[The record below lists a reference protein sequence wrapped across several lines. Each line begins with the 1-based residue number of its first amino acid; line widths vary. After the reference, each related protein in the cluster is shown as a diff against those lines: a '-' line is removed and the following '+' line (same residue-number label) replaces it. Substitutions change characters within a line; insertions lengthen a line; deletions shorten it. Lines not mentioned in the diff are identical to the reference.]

1 MKLKQL
7 LIGILWYCL
16 PLMVYGQTNPAVSAQ
31 PDSFTFAEDSLAIQD
46 SLQADSIYSFSRKAT
61 GSFGLLDSLRNDSV
75 LRSII
80 KPYQFVAGEYVA
92 KTPLR
97 RNLPTIKEIKV
108 RKKMNAPWKFWV
120 ILFIFAY
127 ISFVRIAN
135 PNNFRVF
142 MLSVFNLKLSG
153 KIWEDQRSFF
163 GFVILQLFAIY
174 LFIAAVF
181 INNQLEVRNI
191 SLVNDYFLQ
200 FILVFAV
207 LAIIYLLKFALHA
220 LLGML
225 LKMKRLGI
233 GFVANT
239 ISVNN
244 FLAFV
249 IFPLIIFTVYY
260 HNAIWSS
267 VLAQTV
273 VAVFFISVLY
283 RVIRITL
290 LSNRFFSFPR
300 IYLFIYLCALE
311 IVPWFVIVKFLNNF
325 QI

>member
-1 MKLKQL
+1 MSICKWIFGFCL
-7 LIGILWYCL
+7 LWTTFLFGQNTT
-16 PLMVYGQTNPAVSAQ
+16 MVRLQQ
-31 PDSFTFAEDSLAIQD
+31 PDSFLFTADTSYVLDSLY
-46 SLQADSIYSFSRKAT
+46 ADSIFVKSYKHK
-61 GSFGLLDSLRNDSV
+61 SFGLLDSISNDTMLRM
-75 LRSII
+75 II
-80 KPYQFVAGEYVA
+80 KPYQFISGSYIA
-92 KTPLR
+92 KTQIR
-97 RNLPTIKEIKV
+97 RNLPTIKEIKL
-108 RKKMNAPWKFWV
+108 RKARNEAWKFWV
-120 ILFIFAY
+120 IVFVFAY

-142 MLSVFNLKLSG
+142 MLSVFNLKLSD

-174 LFIAAVF
+174 LFIAAIF
-181 INNQLEVRNI
+181 INNQLELRNI
-191 SLVNDYFLQ
+191 LFVSNYFLQ
-200 FILVFAV
+200 FLLVLSV
-207 LAIIYLLKFALHA
+207 LTGIYFLKFLLHT
-220 LLGML
+220 LLGVL
-225 LKMKRLGI
+225 LKMKKLGI
-233 GFVANT
+233 GFVSNT

-244 FLAFV
+244 FLSLV

-260 HNAIWSS
+260 HHAIWSS
-267 VLAQTV
+267 VIAQTV
-273 VAVFFISVLY
+273 VAVFFISVIY

>member
-7 LIGILWYCL
+7 ITYVLLCL
-16 PLMVYGQTNPAVSAQ
+16 TLCSYGQNTSSVSRVQ
-31 PDSFTFAEDSLAIQD
+31 PDSFFFATDTPVTDSMP
-46 SLQADSIYSFSRKAT
+46 ADSGFRWSRHRS
-61 GSFGLLDSLRNDSV
+61 GFGLLDSLSDDSI

-80 KPYQFVAGEYVA
+80 KPYQFIAGEFVA
-92 KTPLR
+92 KTRVR
-97 RNLPTIKEIKV
+97 RNLPTIKEVKV
-108 RKKMNAPWKFWV
+108 RERLNAPWKFWV

-142 MLSVFNLKLSG
+142 LLSVFNLKLSD

-174 LFIAAVF
+174 LFIAAIF

-191 SLVNDYFLQ
+191 RFASNYFLQ
-200 FILVFAV
+200 FIAVFGIIMA
-207 LAIIYLLKFALHA
+207 IYLLKFMLHA

-225 LKMKRLGI
+225 LKMRKLGV
-233 GFVANT
+233 GFVSNT

-244 FLAFV
+244 FLALV
-249 IFPLIIFTVYY
+249 IFPLIIFTIYY

-267 VLAQTV
+267 VLAKTV
-273 VAVFFISVLY
+273 VAVFFISVIY
-283 RVIRITL
+283 RVVRITL
-290 LSNRFFSFPR
+290 LSSRFFSFPR

>member
-1 MKLKQL
+1 MDKTPQL
-7 LIGILWYCL
+7 LAAFS
-16 PLMVYGQTNPAVSAQ
+16 NPIVF
-31 PDSFTFAEDSLAIQD
+31 SFSTDTTGLSDSLALD
-46 SLQADSIYSFSRKAT
+46 SGYRYRRASGT
-61 GSFGLLDSLRNDSV
+61 FGLLDSLSEDSI

-80 KPYQFVAGEYVA
+80 KPYQFITGEYVA
-92 KTPLR
+92 KTQIR

-108 RKKMNAPWKFWV
+108 REKLNAPWKFWV

-142 MLSVFNLKLSG
+142 MLSVFNLKLSD
-153 KIWEDQRSFF
+153 KIWDDQRSFF

-174 LFIAAVF
+174 LFIAAIF

-191 SLVNDYFLQ
+191 KFVSNYFLQ
-200 FILVFAV
+200 FIAVFGIIMV
-207 LAIIYLLKFALHA
+207 IYLLKFMMHA

-225 LKMKRLGI
+225 LKMKKLGI
-233 GFVANT
+233 GFVSNT

-244 FLAFV
+244 FLALV

-273 VAVFFISVLY
+273 IAVFFISVIY
-283 RVIRITL
+283 RVVRITL
-290 LSNRFFSFPR
+290 LSSRFFSFPR

>member
-1 MKLKQL
+1 MKMSKW
-7 LIGILWYCL
+7 IFGWCL
-16 PLMVYGQTNPAVSAQ
+16 FWATTVLSQNTTAVRIQQ
-31 PDSFTFAEDSLAIQD
+31 PDSFQFATDTSYVADSLMAD
-46 SLQADSIYSFSRKAT
+46 SLFGRTYKRAT
-61 GSFGLLDSLRNDSV
+61 GFGLLDSLSNDTL
-75 LRSII
+75 LRTLI
-80 KPYQFVAGEYVA
+80 KPYQFISGSYIA
-92 KTPLR
+92 KTQIR
-97 RNLPTIKEIKV
+97 RNLPTTKEIKV
-108 RKKMNAPWKFWV
+108 RTERNEAWKFWV
-120 ILFIFAY
+120 ILFVFAY

-142 MLSVFNLKLSG
+142 MLSVFNLKLSD

-174 LFIAAVF
+174 LFIAAIF

-191 SLVNDYFLQ
+191 LYTSNYFLQ

-207 LAIIYLLKFALHA
+207 LTCVYAAKFLLHT
-220 LLGML
+220 LLGVL
-225 LKMKRLGI
+225 LKMKKLGI
-233 GFVANT
+233 GFVSNT

-244 FLAFV
+244 FLALV

-260 HNAIWSS
+260 HHAIWSS
-267 VLAQTV
+267 VIAQTV
-273 VAVFFISVLY
+273 VAVFFISVIY

-311 IVPWFVIVKFLNNF
+311 IVPWFVIVKFLNTF